1 MWLIKNA
8 ELQGVFDQSNRIM
21 CHIDLMCHI
30 ELCHEKQ
37 KQTKPKRGTDKS
49 ISAMPCSLSP
59 KTPSYKKWFLFPL
72 HFEVEG

>member
-1 MWLIKNA
+1 
-8 ELQGVFDQSNRIM
+8 
-21 CHIDLMCHI
+21 MCHI